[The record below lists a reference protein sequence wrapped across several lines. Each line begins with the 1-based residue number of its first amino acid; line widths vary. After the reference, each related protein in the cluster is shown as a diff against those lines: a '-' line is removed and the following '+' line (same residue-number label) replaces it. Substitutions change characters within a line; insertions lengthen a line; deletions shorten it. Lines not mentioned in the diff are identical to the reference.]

1 MRRRRRRH
9 GIRPGV
15 GAISLVLDGGDGKDV
30 LVGGAAT
37 DTLDGGGGNDVVIQ

>member
-9 GIRPGV
+9 GIRPGR
-15 GAISLVLDGGDGKDV
+15 GGDLALLDGGDGKDV